1 MRSRSTFSL
10 CQKWAGYD
18 LATKLAKFSLVGG
31 SGVVVNTAALYL
43 FYQIGHLPLVMASLL
58 AVELAIVN
66 NFLWNDRWTFGQHAL
81 SPMRFL
87 RFNLV
92 SAGGLA
98 ITTGTLAL
106 VTSFGVYYLLANL
119 LGISLATLWNFAFN
133 VLWTW
138 RWER

>member
-1 MRSRSTFSL
+1 MRYYTTSSL
-10 CQKWAGYD
+10 WQKWARYD
-18 LATKLAKFSLVGG
+18 LAARLAKFSLVGG

-43 FYQIGHLPLVMASLL
+43 FYQFGHLPLVMASVL

-66 NFLWNDRWTFGQHAL
+66 NFLWNDRWTFHQRDR
-81 SPMRFL
+81 SPLRFV

-92 SAGGLA
+92 ALGGLA
-98 ITTGTLAL
+98 ITTATLAL

-119 LGISLATLWNFAFN
+119 LGIALATAWNFTLS

-138 RWER
+138 RWDS